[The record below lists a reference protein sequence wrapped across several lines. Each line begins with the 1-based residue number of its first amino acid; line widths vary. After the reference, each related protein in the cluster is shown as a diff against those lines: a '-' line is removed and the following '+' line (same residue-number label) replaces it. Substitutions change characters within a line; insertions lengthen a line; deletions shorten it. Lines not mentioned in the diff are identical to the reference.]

1 MPQKHGTSFYFRK
14 AAGSGMP
21 AAPGRGETVR
31 APQTAALIACSL
43 MGRGK
48 AVKVA
53 FLTLDRPD
61 QLNFFGLARF
71 QSLMAGDLAYPLDF
85 HARASM

>member
-1 MPQKHGTSFYFRK
+1 ML
-14 AAGSGMP
+14 

-31 APQTAALIACSL
+31 APQAAALIAYSF

-53 FLTLDRPD
+53 FLALDRPD
-61 QLNFFGLARF
+61 QLDFFGLARF
-71 QSLMAGDLAYPLDF
+71 QSLVAGDLTYLLDF
-85 HARASM
+85 HACASM

>member
-1 MPQKHGTSFYFRK
+1 
-14 AAGSGMP
+14 
-21 AAPGRGETVR
+21 
-31 APQTAALIACSL
+31 

-53 FLTLDRPD
+53 LLTLDRPD